1 MIGTLLGIR
10 SEPPGMPDPTDP
22 FWYTDLS
29 SGGVSSSGPIVTP
42 DGAMR
47 VAAVY
52 ACIRVLAETVG
63 SLPCILYNRLPD
75 GGKERATGT
84 ALYEL
89 LHDFPNTWQ
98 TSVEFYEQNMYHLGL
113 RGNGINE
120 IVPGPRGPISELVPI
135 HPDRVT
141 AVERM
146 PDNTLR
152 YTISDPER
160 RTRTR
165 TLMSNDVF
173 HIRGLTSDGILG
185 LSPITHLRNAIGLA
199 MSAEDSGARLF
210 RQGVRPSGVL
220 EHPQKLSDEAYA
232 RLKRAQQEHAGTN
245 NAYRTMILEEGMKW
259 SQVSLSNRDAQF
271 LETRK
276 FQIAEI
282 ARMFRV
288 PPHMIQDLD
297 KATFSNIEHQGIDFV
312 VHTIR
317 PWLVRIEKAIKRD
330 LIINHRRQFAEFLVD
345 ALLRGDF
352 ASRMNGYAVAIQN
365 EIFSRN
371 EVREMENRNPVPGG
385 DEFRNPITV
394 PKGESQPES
403 TLDDEDDSRESRVLR
418 AYQAD
423 IARRMARREV
433 EGLQRRVKHAQ
444 DDPQR
449 FREWTSDFYK
459 DQAGHIDRDIGPL
472 CDALQ
477 AREIDR
483 IAWIEDVMTE
493 NVRELLDG
501 DPAQVVAAWAD
512 GALCE
517 RYTRKLKGLAA

>member
-1 MIGTLLGIR
+1 
-10 SEPPGMPDPTDP
+10 MPDPTDP
-22 FWYTDLS
+22 FWYTNLN
-29 SGGVSSSGPIVTP
+29 GGGASSSGPIVTP
-42 DGAMR
+42 DSAMR

-52 ACIRVLAETVG
+52 ACVRVLAETVG
-63 SLPCILYNRLPD
+63 SLPCILYKRLPD
-75 GGKERATGT
+75 GGKERATGSS
-84 ALYEL
+84 LYEL
-89 LHDFPNTWQ
+89 IHDFPNTWQ
-98 TSVEFYEQNMYHLGL
+98 TNVEFFEQNMYHLGV

-120 IVPGPRGPISELVPI
+120 IVAGPRGPISELVPI
-135 HPDRVT
+135 HPDRVS

-146 PDNTLR
+146 RDNTLR

-160 RTRTR
+160 PNRTR

-232 RLKRAQQEHAGTN
+232 RLKQAQQEHAGTV

-259 SQVSLSNRDAQF
+259 NQVSLSNKDAQF

-282 ARMFRV
+282 ARMFRM

-297 KATFSNIEHQGIDFV
+297 KATFSNIEHQGIEFV

-330 LIINHRRQFAEFLVD
+330 LIVNHRKMFAEFLVD

-352 ASRMNGYAVAIQN
+352 NSRMSGYATAIQN

-371 EVREMENRNPVPGG
+371 EVREMENRNPVSGG
-385 DEFRNPITV
+385 DEFRNPITAPRV
-394 PKGESQPES
+394 PEQES
-403 TLDDEDDSRESRVLR
+403 TVDDEDDSQEARVLR
-418 AYQAD
+418 AFTAD
-423 IARRMARREV
+423 IARRMSRREV
-433 EGLQRRVKHAQ
+433 EGLQRRVKHAK
-444 DDPQR
+444 DDPDR
-449 FREWTSDFYK
+449 FREWVGEFYK
-459 DQAGHIDRDIGPL
+459 DQAAHIDRDVGPL

-483 IAWIEDVMTE
+483 AAWVEEVTTE
-493 NVRELLDG
+493 NVRQLLDG
-501 DPAQVVAAWAD
+501 DPAQVVAVWAD
-512 GALCE
+512 GELCE
-517 RYTRKLKGLAA
+517 RYTQKLKGLAA

>member
-1 MIGTLLGIR
+1 MIGQLLGIR
-10 SEPPGMPDPTDP
+10 AEGPALPDPTDP
-22 FWYTDLS
+22 FWYTNLS
-29 SGGVSSSGPIVTP
+29 GGGVSSSGPIVTP
-42 DGAMR
+42 DSALR

-52 ACIRVLAETVG
+52 ACVRVLAETVA
-63 SLPCILYNRLPD
+63 SLPCHLYERLPD
-75 GGKERATGT
+75 GGKKRAGG
-84 ALYEL
+84 ALAEL
-89 LHDFPNTWQ
+89 LSDFPNAWQ
-98 TSVEFYEQNMYHLGL
+98 TNVEFFEQGMYHLCL
-113 RGNGINE
+113 RGNAIHQ
-120 IVPGPRGPISELVPI
+120 IVPGPNGPISELIPI

-141 AVERM
+141 AIDRM

-152 YTISDPER
+152 YTISDPEL

-165 TLMSNDVF
+165 VLMTNDVF
-173 HIRGLTSDGILG
+173 HVRGLSSDGILG
-185 LSPITHLRNAIGLA
+185 LSPIAHLRNAIGLA
-199 MSAEDSGARLF
+199 MSAEDSGAKLF

-232 RLKRAQQEHAGTN
+232 RLKRAQQEHAGTA

-282 ARMFRV
+282 ARIFRV

-317 PWLVRIEKAIKRD
+317 PWLVRYEKAIKRD
-330 LIINHRRQFAEFLVD
+330 LIINHRKLFAEFLVD

-352 ASRMNGYAVAIQN
+352 NSRMSGYAMAIQN

-394 PKGESQPES
+394 PQGKDS
-403 TLDDEDDSRESRVLR
+403 TMDDEDVSRAARLYR
-418 AYQAD
+418 ALCEGA
-423 IARRMARREV
+423 ARRIAKRELDWV
-433 EGLQRRVKHAQ
+433 SPRVKHIHKDRQLFNEKVGEFYQ
-444 DDPQR
+444 DH
-449 FREWTSDFYK
+449 
-459 DQAGHIDRDIGPL
+459 AGYIDREIGPL
-472 CDALQ
+472 CDAIG

-483 IAWIEDVMTE
+483 AAWVEEVTTE
-493 NVRELLDG
+493 NIRELLGG
-501 DPAQVVAAWAD
+501 DPERVVMTWAD
-512 GALCE
+512 GELCA
-517 RYTRKLKGLAA
+517 RYFRKLKGLAA

>member
-1 MIGTLLGIR
+1 VIGQLLGIR
-10 SEPPGMPDPTDP
+10 AEGPVLPDPTDP
-22 FWYTDLS
+22 FWYTNLS
-29 SGGVSSSGPIVTP
+29 GGGVSSSGPVVTP
-42 DGAMR
+42 DSALR

-52 ACIRVLAETVG
+52 ACVRVLAETVA
-63 SLPCILYNRLPD
+63 SLPCHLYERLPD
-75 GGKERATGT
+75 GGKKRAAG
-84 ALYEL
+84 ALAEL
-89 LHDFPNTWQ
+89 LGDFPNTWQ
-98 TSVEFYEQNMYHLGL
+98 TNVEFFEQGMYHLCL
-113 RGNGINE
+113 RGNAIHE
-120 IVPGPRGPISELVPI
+120 IVPGVKGPISELIPI

-141 AVERM
+141 AVDRL

-160 RTRTR
+160 RPRTR
-165 TLMSNDVF
+165 VLMTNDVF
-173 HIRGLTSDGILG
+173 HVRGLSSDGVLG
-185 LSPITHLRNAIGLA
+185 LSPIAHLRNAIGLA
-199 MSAEDSGARLF
+199 MSAEDSGAKLF

-232 RLKRAQQEHAGTN
+232 RLKRAQQEHAGTA

-282 ARMFRV
+282 ARIFRV

-317 PWLVRIEKAIKRD
+317 PWLVRYEKAIKRD
-330 LIINHRRQFAEFLVD
+330 LIINHRKLFAEFLVD

-352 ASRMNGYAVAIQN
+352 NSRMSGYAMAIQN

-394 PKGESQPES
+394 PRGTEPTPE
-403 TLDDEDDSRESRVLR
+403 DEDDSTKARVLR
-418 AYQAD
+418 AYIGE
-423 IARRMARREV
+423 IARGTSRCEV
-433 EGLQRRVKHAQ
+433 EGLKKRVKHAK

-449 FREWTSDFYK
+449 FHEWVAEFYR
-459 DQAGHIDRDIGPL
+459 DHAERIDRALQPL
-472 CDALQ
+472 FDALHT
-477 AREIDR
+477 RMSDR
-483 IAWIEDVMTE
+483 IALVEELMKGNI
-493 NVRELLDG
+493 RALLDG
-501 DPAQVVAAWAD
+501 DPVEVVARWED
-512 GALCE
+512 GELCE
-517 RYTRKLKGLAA
+517 HYIRTLRGLAA